1 MEGYVEHIIFR
12 NAENGYTVFELVSG
26 EEEMTCT
33 GVFGYLN
40 EGDFISLE
48 GQYVEHPMYGT
59 QLQVTS
65 YELRP
70 PEDIVAIQRYLGSG
84 AVKGVGEALAARI
97 VKKFGADTFRIMEEE
112 PERLAEIKGISER
125 KAREIS
131 VQVEEKKELRQA
143 MIFLTQYGISNSL
156 AVKIYTRYGPQMY
169 GIMQENPY
177 QLAEDISGV
186 GFKIADEIASRIG
199 IHTDS
204 DYRIRSGILYVLL
217 QAVGE
222 GHTYLPRQELVRR
235 GAEVLGVEE
244 SGIEIQLGYL

>member
-26 EEEMTCT
+26 EEAMTCT

-97 VKKFGADTFRIMEEE
+97 V
-112 PERLAEIKGISER
+112 
-125 KAREIS
+125 
-131 VQVEEKKELRQA
+131 
-143 MIFLTQYGISNSL
+143 
-156 AVKIYTRYGPQMY
+156 
-169 GIMQENPY
+169 
-177 QLAEDISGV
+177 
-186 GFKIADEIASRIG
+186 
-199 IHTDS
+199 
-204 DYRIRSGILYVLL
+204 
-217 QAVGE
+217 
-222 GHTYLPRQELVRR
+222 
-235 GAEVLGVEE
+235 
-244 SGIEIQLGYL
+244 

>member
-12 NAENGYTVFELVSG
+12 NAENGYTVFELVNG

-125 KAREIS
+125 KAREIA

-156 AVKIYTRYGPQMY
+156 AVKIYTKYGPDLY
-169 GIMQENPY
+169 NVMQENPY
-177 QLAEDISGV
+177 RFGLSYPQRTSLCTFACCGRRAYISAASGV
-186 GFKIADEIASRIG
+186 DSSWSRTSWSG
-199 IHTDS
+199 
-204 DYRIRSGILYVLL
+204 RERS
-217 QAVGE
+217 
-222 GHTYLPRQELVRR
+222 
-235 GAEVLGVEE
+235 
-244 SGIEIQLGYL
+244 